1 LILLRFRLK
10 SISDINVTLTDWL
23 TNTIITRNNVLSMY
37 KTLDENSNGNNIEF
51 GCNNAICTIRNE
63 LVNNYYV

>member
-1 LILLRFRLK
+1 M
-10 SISDINVTLTDWL
+10 SEINVTLTNWL

-51 GCNNAICTIRNE
+51 GCTKPICTIRNE
-63 LVNNYYV
+63 LVNNN